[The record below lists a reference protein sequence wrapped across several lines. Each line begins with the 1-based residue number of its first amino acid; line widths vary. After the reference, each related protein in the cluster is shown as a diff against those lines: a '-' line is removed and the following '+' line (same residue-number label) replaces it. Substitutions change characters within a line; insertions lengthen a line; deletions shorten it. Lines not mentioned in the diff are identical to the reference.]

1 MTYIQALVLGF
12 VQGLTEFLPVSSSGH
27 LVFGQAFF
35 GVNADVLTFDIAVH
49 FGTLM
54 AVFIVFRRRIVE
66 LLAGI
71 VRDFRSVGGGGK
83 RPGAVLRDSPESRYA
98 LAIVIGTLPA
108 VIVGLM
114 IKDVIEGMFTAVTP
128 VLWALAFTGTVLL
141 ATFAAGSGTRRVGPR
156 SGLLIGIAQ
165 ALAIVPGISR
175 SGMTISITLFAG
187 IDREEAG
194 EFSFLLAIPAV
205 LGATLLEALDLFGEG
220 GFGSVAPGPVLV
232 GTVVAFLTGWVSLA
246 VLMSIIRHGKLGWFG
261 FYCLAV
267 AGIGLVLR

>member
-1 MTYIQALVLGF
+1 MTYMQALVLGI

-27 LVFGQAFF
+27 LVLGQAFF

-83 RPGAVLRDSPESRYA
+83 RPGAVLRDSREIRYA
-98 LAIVIGTLPA
+98 LAIIIGTLPA
-108 VIVGLM
+108 GIVGFML
-114 IKDVIEGMFTAVTP
+114 KDVIEGMFTAVTP
-128 VLWALAFTGTVLL
+128 VLWALAFTGTLLL
-141 ATFAAGSGTRRVGPR
+141 ATFAAGRGTSRVGPH

-175 SGMTISITLFAG
+175 SGMTISTALFAG

-205 LGATLLEALDLFGEG
+205 LGATLLEALDLLGEG
-220 GFGSVAPGPVLV
+220 GFGSVAPGPVLA
-232 GTVVAFLTGWVSLA
+232 GTVAAFLAGWVSLA
-246 VLMSIIRHGKLGWFG
+246 VLMRIVRRGKLGWFG